1 MLTPQNT
8 LAPVPQ
14 THIFTMTP
22 ATMIAYR
29 CKPGQ
34 LKPVAETVNVPTPTS
49 DQVLVKI
56 LAGGVCHTD
65 LTLLD
70 PKADIR
76 EAFAKDKTDGFTMG
90 HEGSGTVL
98 PSSLSYISIS

>member
-1 MLTPQNT
+1 
-8 LAPVPQ
+8 
-14 THIFTMTP
+14 
-22 ATMIAYR
+22 MIAYR

-65 LTLLD
+65 LTLFD
-70 PKADIR
+70 PEAGVR
-76 EAFAKDKTDGFTMG
+76 EAFARDKTDGFTMG
-90 HEGSGTVL
+90 HEGSGTAP
-98 PSSLSYISIS
+98 PSPLSYISFS